1 MPKKLIAKPVE
12 QEASKNLLAN
22 GVPTIKDLMAPP
34 SFDRSKEDYI
44 KVGNKFA
51 RSFLVSGYPKQ
62 IQVGWADSIYNT
74 RATWISPCI
83 LCLLMSDRHW
93 MS

>member
-1 MPKKLIAKPVE
+1 MRKKLITKPVE

-62 IQVGWADSIYNT
+62 IQVGWADSIYN
-74 RATWISPCI
+74 
-83 LCLLMSDRHW
+83 
-93 MS
+93 